1 MILGALA
8 VSTAI
13 ATEREHASMNGALVR
28 ECSRYHLDY
37 NRVLRAYSGTDSGS
51 APGGRPVSNDRRGWW
66 DYAILAAAAGVFIYL
81 GWNTRVPALSMNL
94 AWLWILAAVLI
105 ASAAAASWGL
115 WKATRFS

>member
-13 ATEREHASMNGALVR
+13 STEREHESMNGALVR
-28 ECSRYHLDY
+28 ECNRYNLDY
-37 NRVLRAYSGTDSGS
+37 NRVLRAYSGADSNS
-51 APGGRPVSNDRRGWW
+51 TPGGRPVSNDRRGWW
-66 DYAILAAAAGVFIYL
+66 DYAILAAAVGIFAYL
-81 GWNTRVPALSMNL
+81 GWNARVPALSMNL

-105 ASAAAASWGL
+105 ASAAAAGWVL